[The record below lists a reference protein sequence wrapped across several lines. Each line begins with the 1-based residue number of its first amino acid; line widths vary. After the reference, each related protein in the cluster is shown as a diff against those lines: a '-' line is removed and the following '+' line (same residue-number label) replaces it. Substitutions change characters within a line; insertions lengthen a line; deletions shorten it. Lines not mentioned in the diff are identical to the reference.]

1 MKKIIQIVFLLHIG
15 YLCYGQSNIF
25 QSSIYDDPNYS
36 NATEV
41 QKKDLKELDDNKV
54 FSDIQDQLI
63 QKLSKK
69 HQVFFETKDYYK
81 LLYSLSGDI
90 FFNKK
95 TDFLF
100 IVYDRKNIRISIILY
115 NELTNLY
122 KELYRD
128 IRVQNDLI
136 EKDCYSS
143 AFRTLDYQICIEIIY
158 QKDYLIKNPKILI
171 NSEMAKLA
179 DITDDETFVLSDGC
193 FSNKLSKNEI
203 SGFKSLCISTDSVY
217 NNWECLKYDK
227 TRDIF
232 ILFYSQAFAD

>member
-1 MKKIIQIVFLLHIG
+1 M
-15 YLCYGQSNIF
+15 F
-25 QSSIYDDPNYS
+25 QSSIYDNPKYS

-41 QKKDLKELDDNKV
+41 QRKDLKELDDNKV
-54 FSDIQDQLI
+54 FSDIQYQVI
-63 QKLSKK
+63 QKLPKK
-69 HQVFFETKDYYK
+69 HQLFFETKDNYK

-90 FFNKK
+90 FSNKK
-95 TDFLF
+95 TDVLF
-100 IVYDRKNIRISIILY
+100 IVYDRKNIRISILLY

-136 EKDCYSS
+136 EKYCYSS
-143 AFRTLDYQICIEIIY
+143 VFRTLDYHLCNEIIY
-158 QKDYLIKNPKILI
+158 QKDNLIKNPKILI
-171 NSEMAKLA
+171 NYEMARLA
-179 DITDDETFVLSDGC
+179 DITDDERFVLSDGC
-193 FSNKLSKNEI
+193 FSNKLSKNEM

-227 TRDIF
+227 NRGIF